1 MKLILLFINLISYF
15 CRIFE
20 LDIPIILLNF
30 MKAKHLLLLVSMLI
44 LSMGGGTLLIAQDR
58 IVSGVVADEI
68 GPIYGAAVQV
78 AGTTHG
84 TTTDADGKFS
94 ISVSEGASLLFSCL
108 GYESQQIPVEGRDE
122 INVVL
127 KEDSHLLEMATVIG
141 YGSGSK
147 IGTTIGSAAT
157 VSEQTLENKP
167 TPNIADALQGKV
179 AGLQVYTDSGEPSAS
194 SSIRLHSAGSISAD
208 TAPLIVLDGIPVST
222 SVFTTL
228 NANDIE
234 SITTLKDASATSIYG
249 SRAANGVIY
258 IATKR
263 GKRNEQISVVARAQ
277 YGISQPATNR
287 YEVMNSSEL
296 AMYQLQNGLIDKMR
310 YDQIIASGI
319 NTNWRDYYYKSAAPV
334 FQADLSLTGGSE
346 KTAYYVSGSYMDKE
360 GTAPGSSLTR
370 YSFRMNLDIS
380 ARDWL
385 RFGTN
390 LALSFDE
397 RSTAHTQGNSV
408 YNAAFMSLLSLP
420 YETPYNEDGSEK
432 EMISGYFNPNYMIKN
447 HPQVGKNL
455 QINGSAYIQITPIRN
470 LNIKSVFGTY
480 AYASWS
486 NSYELPTYSGAQGNG
501 TVTRGHQNS
510 GTFTITNTID
520 YNFDFTDTDHK
531 LYLLLGQEGIASDA
545 LTFSTQRSGQIRDEL
560 MTLSTGIGVPQVA
573 DSESSYAFNSWF
585 ARAEYSYKNRYVF
598 DASVRRDVS
607 SRFGRNNR
615 SGIFYAFGA
624 MWNLKQEDWLM
635 YNTVISDL
643 SLKVSYGTQG
653 NAGISNYAHLSHLAT
668 TPYGDKIGLYNAS
681 EGNED
686 LGWETQRLLTVAASI
701 GLLDRVSV
709 DLEFYNRLSDDLL
722 MDVPVSATTGYVT
735 EARNVGAMLNR
746 GIDVT
751 VNADL
756 YRDKNWY
763 VGINATFNYNKN
775 KMIRL
780 FNGLS
785 EYALSGRGA
794 CWAVGHDFC
803 EFYLPVYKGVNSE
816 TGAPQWETIDPDTGE
831 KGLTEDFNQAT
842 EQFTGKTYMAP
853 FTGGFGLNA
862 SWKGITLSADFA
874 WNAGKHLVNNALIF
888 LENPGYASTFNRSK
902 RLLRAWKQP
911 GDQTDIPAY
920 GHMTQMDTSIL
931 EDASFLRLKNLTI
944 SYDFPAEL
952 IGRSGFL
959 SGVKIYFVGRNLLTA
974 TKFTGY
980 DPEIDSNVSLGDY
993 PNTREF
999 MGGVQFTF

>member
-20 LDIPIILLNF
+20 LNIPIILLNF

-545 LTFSTQRSGQIRDEL
+545 LTFSAQRSGQIRDEL

-775 KMIRL
+775 KMTRL

>member
-20 LDIPIILLNF
+20 LNIPIILLNF

-157 VSEQTLENKP
+157 VSEQTIENRP
-167 TPNIADALQGKV
+167 TANVADALQGKV
-179 AGLQVYTDSGEPSAS
+179 AGLQVYSESGEPSAS

-310 YDQIIASGI
+310 YDQIMASGI

-545 LTFSTQRSGQIRDEL
+545 LTFSAQRSGQIRDEL

-615 SGIFYAFGA
+615 SGVFYAFGA
-624 MWNLKQEDWLM
+624 MWNMKQEDWLM

-775 KMIRL
+775 KMTRL

>member
-1 MKLILLFINLISYF
+1 MNTKPILSLIS
-15 CRIFE
+15 
-20 LDIPIILLNF
+20 
-30 MKAKHLLLLVSMLI
+30 ALV
-44 LSMGGGTLLIAQDR
+44 LSMGGGTLLAQDR
-58 IVSGVVADEI
+58 IVSGVVSDAV
-68 GPIYGAAVQV
+68 GPVYGVAVQIS
-78 AGTTHG
+78 GTTDG

-94 ISVSEGASLLFSCL
+94 ISVPEGKSLYISCL
-108 GYESQQIPVEGRDE
+108 GYESQTIEVGTRPQID
-122 INVVL
+122 IVL
-127 KEDSHLLEMATVIG
+127 AEDSQMLEMATVIG

-157 VSEQTLENKP
+157 VSEQTIENRP
-167 TPNIADALQGKV
+167 TANVADALQGKV

-208 TAPLIVLDGIPVST
+208 TAPLIVLDGVPVST

-228 NANDIE
+228 NSNDIE

-263 GKRNEQISVVARAQ
+263 GKRNEEINVTARAQ

-287 YEVMNSSEL
+287 YEVMNSSEV
-296 AMYQLQNGLIDKMR
+296 AMYQLQNGLIDKLR

-334 FQADLSLTGGSE
+334 FQADLSITGGSE
-346 KTAYYVSGSYMDKE
+346 KTAYYISGSYMDKE

-370 YSFRMNLDIS
+370 YSFRTNLDIS
-380 ARDWL
+380 ARNWL
-385 RFGTN
+385 RFGAN

-397 RSTAHTQGNSV
+397 RSTAQSTSNSV

-420 YETPYNEDGSEK
+420 YDSPYNEDGSEK
-432 EMISGYFNPNYMIKN
+432 EMISGYYNPNYMIKN
-447 HPQVGKNL
+447 HPSKTKNL
-455 QINGSAYIQITPIRN
+455 QINGSAYVQITPIRN
-470 LNIKSVFGTY
+470 LNIKSVFGTF

-486 NSYELPTYSGAQGNG
+486 EAYELPTYAGSIGNG
-501 TVTRGHQNS
+501 TVTRGHQNG

-520 YNFDFTDTDHK
+520 YNFDFNDPDHK
-531 LYLLLGQEGIASDA
+531 LYLLAGQEGIRADELS
-545 LTFSTQRSGQIRDEL
+545 FSAQRSGQIRNEL
-560 MTLSTGIGVPQVA
+560 MTLSTGIGIPQVA
-573 DSESSYAFNSWF
+573 DSKSSYVFNSWF
-585 ARAEYSYKNRYVF
+585 ARAEYSFKNRYVF

-607 SRFGRNNR
+607 SRFGKNNR
-615 SGIFYAFGA
+615 AGIFYAFGA
-624 MWNLKQEDWLM
+624 MWNLKQENWLI
-635 YNTVISDL
+635 YNNVISDL

-653 NAGISNYAHLSHLAT
+653 NAAISNYAHLSHLAT
-668 TPYGDKIGLYNAS
+668 TPYGDEIGLYNAS

-701 GLLDRVSV
+701 QFIDRISV

-722 MDVPVSATTGYVT
+722 MDVPISATTGYVT

-763 VGINATFNYNKN
+763 VGVNATFNYNKN
-775 KMIRL
+775 KMTRL
-780 FNGLS
+780 FNGLT

-803 EFYLPVYKGVNSE
+803 EFYLPVYAGVNPE
-816 TGAPQWETIDPDTGE
+816 TGAPQWETVDPETGE
-831 KGLTEDFNQAT
+831 KGITEDFNQAT

-862 SWKGITLSADFA
+862 SWKGISLSADFS
-874 WNAGKHLVNNALIF
+874 WNAGKSLVNNALIF

-902 RLLRAWKQP
+902 RLLRAWTKP
-911 GDQTDIPAY
+911 GDQTDIPAFGY
-920 GHMTQMDTSIL
+920 MTQMDTSIL
-931 EDASFLRLKNLTI
+931 EDASFMRLKNLTL
-944 SYDFPAEL
+944 SYDFPSEL
-952 IGRSGFL
+952 IRKSGFL
-959 SGVKIYFVGRNLLTA
+959 SGVRIYFVGRNLLTV

-980 DPEIDSNVSLGDY
+980 DPEVDSNVSLGDY

-999 MGGVQFTF
+999 VGGVQFTF